1 MAEKRQKGD
10 RFVILAVAVAAL
22 GGLLFGYDT
31 GVISGAIL
39 FIKKDF
45 SLSSTLEELVVSAV
59 LMGAIVGAAA
69 GGKLSDRYGR
79 RRMIIM
85 SAVIFTLGAL
95 GTSFAPSVK
104 LLIAGR
110 IVVGV
115 AIGIASFVSP
125 MYISEIAPAG
135 IRGSLVSV
143 NQLALTS
150 GIVISYLV
158 DYAFSGSQGWRY
170 MLGLAAVPSV
180 VLGAAMWRLP
190 DSPRWLMQSGKTQ
203 QARSVL
209 QRIRNVG
216 DVGEEMEAMS
226 RSIRKQNSGGVGTLL
241 HPALRPALLVGA
253 GLAVFQQLTGIN
265 TVIYYAPTIFQF
277 AGFKTAGFSILATL
291 GVGTVNVLFT
301 IVALKLMD
309 RVGRRPLLLVG
320 VAGQFLGLALLG
332 AAFQLRGLAGIIG
345 SVALVSLAVY
355 VGSFAVGLGPVFWL
369 MISEIYPVRVRGV
382 AMSIATIM
390 NWGMNLVVALTF
402 LSLVQVLGRPETFWL
417 YAGIA
422 AGAWLF
428 IYFMAPETKGRSL
441 EQIEEHWHAGRHP
454 RELRDAAP

>member
-1 MAEKRQKGD
+1 
-10 RFVILAVAVAAL
+10 
-22 GGLLFGYDT
+22 LFGYDT

-39 FIKKDF
+39 FIKKEF
-45 SLSSTLEELVVSAV
+45 SLSSTLEELVISAV

>member
-1 MAEKRQKGD
+1 MKKRRDRGD

-59 LMGAIVGAAA
+59 LMGAIAGAAA
-69 GGKLSDRYGR
+69 GGKLSDHYGR
-79 RRMIIM
+79 RRMIIL
-85 SAVIFTLGAL
+85 SAAIFTLGAL
-95 GTSFAPSVK
+95 GTAFAPSVK

-158 DYAFSGSQGWRY
+158 DYALSGIQGWRY
-170 MLGLAAVPSV
+170 MLGFAAVPSV

-190 DSPRWLMQSGKTQ
+190 DSPRWLMQRGETKE
-203 QARSVL
+203 ARAVL
-209 QRIRNVG
+209 QRIRNTD
-216 DVGEEMEAMS
+216 DVDKEIDAMS
-226 RSIRKQNSGGVGTLL
+226 SSIRKQISGGVGTLL
-241 HPALRPALLVGA
+241 HPALRPALLVGV

-301 IVALKLMD
+301 VLAIRLMD

-332 AAFQLRGLAGIIG
+332 IAFQLRGLAGILG
-345 SVALVSLAVY
+345 YVALASLTVY

-390 NWGMNLVVALTF
+390 NWGMNLVVAFTF
-402 LSLVQVLGRPETFWL
+402 LSLVQTLGRPETFWL

-422 AGAWLF
+422 AGTWFF
-428 IYFMAPETKGRSL
+428 IYYMAPETKGKSL
-441 EQIEEHWHAGRHP
+441 EQIEEHWHAGKHP
-454 RELRDAAP
+454 RQLQGSAG